1 MKAMYPDREEVNRV
15 KNEFPRGARVEM
27 VSMGEDP
34 HPIPAGTKGTVDW
47 VDDIATVH
55 VSWDN
60 GRMLGA
66 AWRVDKIR
74 RIDG

>member
-74 RIDG
+74 RIDR